1 VTRLSARDAGLLAAT
16 CLLALVLRL
25 WKLDASLW
33 YDEVL
38 TLVQFVRLP
47 VQDIVTSYSTLN
59 NHVFFSVQAHAAVAL
74 FGESAWALRLP
85 AALLGVATV
94 PVLFALVRRI
104 GAPLAWAHVSALLLA
119 VNYHHIWFSQNARG
133 YSGLIFW
140 CLLATLAFVAGS
152 RRAGAMPWVWFSLA
166 AAAALYTHLSAA
178 FYLLSLGLIY
188 AAMVPFARGRPSPR
202 SAGLATGWPLIAIPL
217 TAVLVLALYAPMI
230 PQMIA
235 AFGEVAAPVAA
246 TGTETVPEAVPSW
259 RSPLWTLLE
268 VLRSAPVP
276 LPLTLV
282 LLPVL
287 LLTLAAGF
295 VAIWRLDAAVALA
308 LPVSTAV
315 TLAILVLAGMRLW
328 PRYFLIDLPFLLLFA
343 TAGTAVLAGWIG
355 RGGGLSRAL
364 TVAGWTLGIAASV
377 VWASR
382 NYTFPKQDFQ
392 GAVALVQAQSQPDDI
407 RASVGLAS
415 LPLSTYF
422 APDWTVLETEADLD
436 LVLATGRPVWI
447 VYGFEDHSRG
457 RHPAL
462 MARLD
467 QDFREVAELPGT
479 MGGGYLHVLRSD
491 DAAE

>member
-1 VTRLSARDAGLLAAT
+1 MTRLSARDVGLLAAT
-16 CLLALVLRL
+16 CLLALLLRL
-25 WKLDASLW
+25 WRLDASLW

-38 TLVQFVRLP
+38 TLTQFVRLP
-47 VQDIVTSYSTLN
+47 LQDIVTSYSTLN
-59 NHVFFSVQAHAAVAL
+59 NHVFFSLQAHAAVAL

-104 GAPLAWAHVSALLLA
+104 GAPIAWAQVSALLLA

-140 CLLATLAFVAGS
+140 CLLATIAYVAGS

-188 AAMVPFARGRPSPR
+188 AAMVPFALMRPSPR
-202 SAGLATGWPLIAIPL
+202 TTGLATGWPLIAIPL
-217 TAVLVLALYAPMI
+217 TVVLVFALYAPMI
-230 PQMIA
+230 PQMID
-235 AFGEVAAPVAA
+235 AFGAVTAPA
-246 TGTETVPEAVPSW
+246 TGGTEAVAEAMPVW

-287 LLTLAAGF
+287 LLTLSAGF
-295 VAIWRLDAAVALA
+295 VAIWRLDAPVALA
-308 LPVSTAV
+308 LPVSIV
-315 TLAILVLAGMRLW
+315 LTLALLVLAGMRLW
-328 PRYFLIDLPFLLLFA
+328 PRYFLIDLPFLLVFA

-355 RGGGLSRAL
+355 RGRLIRAL
-364 TVAGWTLGIAASV
+364 TLAGWTLGILASV

-382 NYTFPKQDFQ
+382 NYAAPKQDFR
-392 GAVALVQAQSQPDDI
+392 GAIALVQAQSQPGDI
-407 RASVGLAS
+407 RASVGLAA
-415 LPLSTYF
+415 LPISTYF
-422 APDWTVLETEADLD
+422 APDWTVLTTEADLD
-436 LVLATGRPVWI
+436 TALASGRRVWI

-457 RHPAL
+457 TNPAL
-462 MARLD
+462 MNRLD
-467 QDFREVAELPGT
+467 LAFDEFASLPGT
-479 MGGGYLHVLRSD
+479 LGGGYLHVLRSTGP
-491 DAAE
+491 EE